1 MLISTILQLA
11 EAKEQFLES
20 AVQLITPVVNNGHE
34 MTFVIKDVECL
45 IEDETNLFAMLL
57 RCDEQHNLLATT
69 DNYPCSA
76 IESELTKL
84 FERFLDGG
92 KKLQQVAELLQ
103 KKGFELKNL
112 AQLID
117 VCSHAHRL
125 VEDDQSFYD
134 TVVYQNLAQQSYT
147 EYKNNKIET
156 WPV

>member
-1 MLISTILQLA
+1 MLISTTLQLA

-20 AVQLITPVVNNGHE
+20 ALQLITPIVNNGHE
-34 MTFVIKDVECL
+34 MTFVIKDIEYL
-45 IEDETNLFAMLL
+45 IEDVTNLFAMLL

-69 DNYPCSA
+69 DNYPYLA
-76 IESELTKL
+76 IEFELTKL

-92 KKLQQVAELLQ
+92 KKLQQVGELLQ
-103 KKGFELKNL
+103 EKGFELKNL
-112 AQLID
+112 AHLSD

-134 TVVYQNLAQQSYT
+134 TLAYQNLAQQSYI
-147 EYKNNKIET
+147 EYQNNKIEA